1 MHVNV
6 TVMMTLLDFDSH
18 CALFSTTQSIRLS
31 LPTTM
36 SNSSEAGP
44 SQAKPE
50 YPQDLGMHAL

>member
-1 MHVNV
+1 
-6 TVMMTLLDFDSH
+6 MMTLLDFDSQ
-18 CALFSTTQSIRLS
+18 CALRSTTQYIRLS

-36 SNSSEAGP
+36 SSSSEAGP